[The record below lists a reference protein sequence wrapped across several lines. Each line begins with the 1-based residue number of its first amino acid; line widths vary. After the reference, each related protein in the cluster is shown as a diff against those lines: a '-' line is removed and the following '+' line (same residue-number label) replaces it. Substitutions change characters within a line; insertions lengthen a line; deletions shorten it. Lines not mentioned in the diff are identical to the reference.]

1 MKTLSLTIAILIF
14 VSLTEISAQS
24 FQKRSVF
31 ISGLVGA
38 ASMNNSGINERSS
51 FALTFGGSFG
61 IPITKNLY
69 LYTRGSY
76 TSKSN
81 FQSYYNTSYLTS
93 QYQFSDQMTLV
104 NSSFSQLVV
113 NSGLLYNF
121 HLSQFFTLGLSGGV
135 TFAVLNQDAAFQG
148 GYVISK
154 IDNETIWGAF
164 GGLMAEKGWEDSN
177 ITTFAE
183 AQYNYAQSDAAYHSN
198 ALNRMNFTFGVR
210 YYLDRRNY

>member
-1 MKTLSLTIAILIF
+1 MKTLSLTLVILFF
-14 VSLTEISAQS
+14 VSLAEISAQS
-24 FQKRSVF
+24 THKKSVF

-51 FALTFGGSFG
+51 FALTFGGSIG
-61 IPITKNLY
+61 IPITRNLF
-69 LYTRGSY
+69 LYSRGSY

-93 QYQFSDQMTLV
+93 QYQFSDQTALV

-121 HLSQFFTLGLSGGV
+121 HLSQFFTIGLSGGV
-135 TFAVLNQDAAFQG
+135 TFAILNQDAELVG
-148 GYVISK
+148 GHVISK
-154 IDNETIWGAF
+154 VEKESIWGGF

-183 AQYNYAQSDAAYHSN
+183 AQYNYARSDAAYHSN

-210 YYLDRRNY
+210 YYLDSRNY

>member
-1 MKTLSLTIAILIF
+1 MKTLSLTIALIIF
-14 VSLTEISAQS
+14 VSFTEISAQS
-24 FQKRSVF
+24 SQRKSVF

-38 ASMNNSGINERSS
+38 ASMNNSGINERNS
-51 FALTFGGSFG
+51 FALIFGGSFG
-61 IPITKNLY
+61 IPITRNLY

-93 QYQFSDQMTLV
+93 QYQFSDQTTLV
-104 NSSFSQLVV
+104 NSSFSQLVM

-154 IDNETIWGAF
+154 VDNETIWGGF

-183 AQYNYAQSDAAYHSN
+183 AQYNYARSDAAYHSN
-198 ALNRMNFTFGVR
+198 ALNKMNFTIGVR
-210 YYLDRRNY
+210 YYLDRSSY